1 MELRGDLSVLVL
13 FFITVP
19 CHRQQQTNSN
29 LNSCRLLKKV
39 RAKVCNK
46 AHVEASIVEGCL
58 VEEISYFT
66 SLYLPQLI
74 PSSRN
79 RPQCYAQSGPPSDCT
94 LSLFQVRGWKSGR
107 GVTRFLTFE
116 EYKIAMI
123 YIFTNMTEMEEFI
136 Q

>member
-1 MELRGDLSVLVL
+1 M
-13 FFITVP
+13 P
-19 CHRQQQTNSN
+19 CHRQQQTNPN

-39 RAKVCNK
+39 RAKVRNK

-58 VEEISYFT
+58 VEEISHFT

-74 PSSRN
+74 SSSRN
-79 RPQCYAQSGPPSDCT
+79 RPQRYAPNGPPSDCT

-107 GVTRFLTFE
+107 GVSRFLTIE
-116 EYKIAMI
+116 EYKTAMI
-123 YIFTNMTEMEEFI
+123 FIFTNMAEMDEYV